1 VLVAVLAALAAG
13 ACFAVAGV
21 LQQRAAVRLPD
32 HDALSF
38 RLLRTL
44 VRRPMWRAG
53 IALAFAAYGFQALAL
68 AFGPLSLVQPLI
80 ISELLFAIPLSARLR
95 RRPLGAR
102 EWTGTLAVTAGL
114 ATALAA
120 ARPHG
125 GDPAVPLG
133 SWLITLASVGALVAL
148 TLALCTRVTGP
159 ARASLLGLAGGLVMG
174 IQSMLLAATVDTVA
188 HDVVALFAAWQTY
201 LLVGASIA
209 GLLLIQSAFQA
220 GPLAA
225 SMPVIDAT
233 EPLVAVTVGV
243 AVFGE
248 TLRTGWLPTSLSALG
263 VAALVCG
270 IVLLDTSP
278 LLKRLELPDPTRPP
292 RR

>member
-1 VLVAVLAALAAG
+1 MLVAVLAALAAG
-13 ACFAVAGV
+13 ACFALAGV

-44 VRRPMWRAG
+44 ARRPMWRAG

-125 GDPAVPLG
+125 GDPVVPLG

-148 TLALCTRVTGP
+148 TLAVCTRVTGP

-174 IQSMLLAATVDTVA
+174 TQSMLLAATVDTMA
-188 HDVVALFAAWQTY
+188 RDVVALFAAWQTY

-263 VAALVCG
+263 VAVLVCG

-278 LLKRLELPDPTRPP
+278 LLKRLELPEPSSPP
-292 RR
+292 HR

>member
-1 VLVAVLAALAAG
+1 MLVAVLAALAAG

-38 RLLRTL
+38 RLLRAL
-44 VRRPMWRAG
+44 ARRRMWRAG
-53 IALAFAAYGFQALAL
+53 IALAVAAYGFQALAL

-95 RRPLGAR
+95 RRALGAR

-114 ATALAA
+114 STALAS

-125 GDPAVPLG
+125 GDPVVPLS

-148 TLALCTRVTGP
+148 TLAVCTRVTGP

-174 IQSMLLAATVDTVA
+174 AQSVLLDATVDTLA
-188 HDVVALFAAWQTY
+188 HDVLSVFSAWQTY
-201 LLVGASIA
+201 LLVGASVA

-263 VAALVCG
+263 VALLVCG

-278 LLKRLELPDPTRPP
+278 LLKRLEFPEPAPPP
-292 RR
+292 RS